1 MVKVVE
7 QQALNSKWLAQLAN
21 GKDDQVVKLSL
32 DDLRPNPYQPRKV
45 FDQGALEEL
54 ANSIKKT
61 GVFQPVIVRP
71 SKVKGYELIAG
82 ERRFRASIM
91 AGQKQIPAII
101 RTISDEEMMEIAV
114 VENLQREDLNPLE
127 EAQAYATLMEKL
139 HLNQTQLA
147 KRLGKSRPYIANYLR
162 LLGLPPKVK
171 HSLRAGELS
180 MAQARTL
187 LSLNDK
193 SKLAQ
198 LAQKT
203 VSEGLTVRQLT
214 ELVAKLNGAKKV
226 KPKPAKATNQYA
238 LYYQETAQLLAEKL
252 GTKVEVKPQGKKAQ
266 GKIEIDYYSIEDF
279 NRILEILQISLD

>member
-1 MVKVVE
+1 
-7 QQALNSKWLAQLAN
+7 
-21 GKDDQVVKLSL
+21 
-32 DDLRPNPYQPRKV
+32 
-45 FDQGALEEL
+45 
-54 ANSIKKT
+54 
-61 GVFQPVIVRP
+61 
-71 SKVKGYELIAG
+71 
-82 ERRFRASIM
+82 
-91 AGQKQIPAII
+91 
-101 RTISDEEMMEIAV
+101 
-114 VENLQREDLNPLE
+114 
-127 EAQAYATLMEKL
+127 
-139 HLNQTQLA
+139 
-147 KRLGKSRPYIANYLR
+147 
-162 LLGLPPKVK
+162 
-171 HSLRAGELS
+171 

-266 GKIEIDYYSIEDF
+266 GKIEIDYYSTEDF

>member
-71 SKVKGYELIAG
+71 SKEKGYELIAG

-171 HSLRAGELS
+171 HSLRDGELS

-226 KPKPAKATNQYA
+226 KPKPVKATNQYA

-266 GKIEIDYYSIEDF
+266 GKIEIDYYSTEDF